1 MCWPR
6 LPHEWP
12 FWVRPEELVFENFY
26 PDLYEAGQLFDGLPT
41 ALDPEHAE
49 RHAFEKMR
57 RWYRFDLDAGR
68 LRFPEDVTNPWLG
81 EAGTASG
88 RARRLFFKALR
99 PARRAYE
106 YVALEERT
114 RLAELAGAVDRLER
128 LDRGGRPDGTDTP

>member
-1 MCWPR
+1 
-6 LPHEWP
+6 
-12 FWVRPEELVFENFY
+12 V
-26 PDLYEAGQLFDGLPT
+26 DDQ
-41 ALDPEHAE
+41 AE

-68 LRFPEDVTNPWLG
+68 LKFPEDVSNPWLG